1 LPTEIAPD
9 VLRPLPLRVTQRQ
22 YLRLVA
28 HRSLDSLPIQEHV
41 RRALDVYL
49 DELDRKRPLERLEPV
64 EKKPAVSPA
73 PDGSPAPSAP
83 AARTSPKAKSPAV
96 PAPEK
101 AARRAD
107 KLAFR

>member
-64 EKKPAVSPA
+64 EKKTGVS
-73 PDGSPAPSAP
+73 SAP
-83 AARTSPKAKSPAV
+83 AASPATSPAKSSPKAKSPTAV